1 MWAHNSGLSAKA
13 PSAIL
18 IGPMKEV
25 VAFGYEAQ
33 NKYAN
38 LVENSMSRD
47 YYFFEKFKLI
57 LYNNRVRICF
67 QRCPSLLQH

>member
-18 IGPMKEV
+18 IGPGKQV

-33 NKYAN
+33 LMYAN
-38 LVENSMSRD
+38 LVENSRESD
-47 YYFFEKFKLI
+47 YFYFNKFKLI
-57 LYNNRVRICF
+57 LYNKQV
-67 QRCPSLLQH
+67 LLGLLLINK